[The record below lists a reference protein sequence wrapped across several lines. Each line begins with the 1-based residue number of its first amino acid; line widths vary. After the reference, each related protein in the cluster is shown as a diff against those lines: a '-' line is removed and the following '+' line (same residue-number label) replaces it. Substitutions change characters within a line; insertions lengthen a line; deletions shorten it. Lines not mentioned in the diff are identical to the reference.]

1 MFALELVGAS
11 VVTDKLSFQATIA
24 EEGGYSYSIRSAT
37 GQEVM
42 SGDFAGTLYSTPVA
56 EIATSKLNNGVYFLT
71 LSSATSKETVKFV
84 KN

>member
-1 MFALELVGAS
+1 MFALEIVGGNLVS
-11 VVTDKLSFQATIA
+11 DKISFTATIA
-24 EEGGYSYSIRSAT
+24 EEGGYTYSIRSAT

-42 SGDFAGTLYSTPVA
+42 SGEFAGTLFSTPVA

-71 LSSATSKETVKFV
+71 LTSATGKETVKFV